1 MLIELKSINF
11 KYICKA
17 IDYIYCYNQKII
29 LKKRRMKNKS
39 RNFLF
44 AVFAIMLSGWAQNSV
59 AQNANAEEIYPGI
72 EFKMN
77 KVQEP
82 KIPNNSVNIKDFGAV
97 NGGYVLNTKAFADA
111 IDAVSK
117 KGGGKVIIPAGI
129 WLTGPIILKSNLE
142 LHAERGALIK
152 FSPDKSLYP
161 LVETSFEGLNTWRCI
176 SPIYGKNLE
185 NVAFTGSGVWD
196 GSGEVWRQVK
206 KAKLTESQWKKF
218 VASGGVVNES
228 KTSWYPSEVFM
239 NASEGADQNVRL
251 DLKTKEDFEK
261 IHDFLRPVLVSIQN
275 SKRVLF
281 DGPVFQNSPA
291 WNIHPLMIED
301 LIVRNVTVRNPWF
314 SQNGDGLDVES
325 CKNVLV
331 ENSSFDVGDDAICIK
346 SGKDKD
352 GRDRKKPCEN
362 IIIRNN
368 IVYHGHGGVTVGSE
382 MSSGVKNMHVS
393 NCSFMGTDVGL
404 RFKSNRGRGGV
415 VENIFISDI
424 YMTDIPSQA
433 ISFDLYYGGKSI
445 AETLE
450 EGGAKIANKALPVDE
465 KTPQFKN
472 ISMNNI
478 TIAGAQQA
486 VFLQGLPE
494 MNLEN
499 ISISNLIAKAD
510 KGVTIIDGNGIKISD
525 AKFDI
530 KDSNV
535 FTIYNVK
542 NSSLKNVE
550 INSTSPKAVTINGE
564 GCQNIDLTSS
574 SNLSKKI
581 FIGET
586 VPKKAVKL

>member
-1 MLIELKSINF
+1 
-11 KYICKA
+11 
-17 IDYIYCYNQKII
+17 
-29 LKKRRMKNKS
+29 MKNKS
-39 RNFLF
+39 RNLLF
-44 AVFAIMLSGWAQNSV
+44 TAFVIMLSSWSQNSV
-59 AQNANAEEIYPGI
+59 AQNSNSNANYEGI
-72 EFKMN
+72 EFKMAIV
-77 KVQEP
+77 KEP
-82 KIPNNSVNIKDFGAV
+82 IIPNNSVNIKDFGAV
-97 NGGYVLNTKAFADA
+97 SGGDVLNTQAFANA
-111 IDAVSK
+111 IEAISN
-117 KGGGKVIIPAGI
+117 KGGGKVIIPPGI

-142 LHAERGALIK
+142 LHAEAGALIK

-161 LVETSFEGLNTWRCI
+161 LVETSFEGLSTWRCI

-185 NVAFTGSGVWD
+185 NVAFTGKGVWD

-206 KAKLTESQWKKF
+206 KGKLTEGQWKKF
-218 VASGGVVNES
+218 VASGGVLNES
-228 KTSWYPSEVFM
+228 KTSWYPSEIFRK
-239 NASEGADQNVRL
+239 ASEGADQNVRL

-301 LIVRNVTVRNPWF
+301 LIVRNVSVRNPWF

-352 GRDRKKPCEN
+352 GRDRAVPCEN

-393 NCSFMGTDVGL
+393 NCTFMGTDVGL

-433 ISFDLYYGGKSI
+433 ISFNLYYGGKSI

-450 EGGAKIANKALPVDE
+450 EGGTPVVNKAIPVDE

-472 ISMNNI
+472 ISMKNI
-478 TIAGAQQA
+478 TIAGAAQA

-499 ISISNLIAKAD
+499 IEISNLKAKAD
-510 KGVTIIDGNGIKISD
+510 KGFTIVDANGIKISN
-525 AKFDI
+525 ATLDI
-530 KDSNV
+530 KDSAIFDV
-535 FTIYNVK
+535 FNVK
-542 NSSLKNVE
+542 NMSIKNVDF
-550 INSTSPKAVTINGE
+550 NSTSPKAVTINGE
-564 GCQNIDLTSS
+564 GSAKIELTSS
-574 SNLSKKI
+574 ANTNLSKKT
-581 FIGET
+581 FIGKS
-586 VPKKAVKL
+586 VPKGAVKF

>member
-1 MLIELKSINF
+1 MKIKSGNLLFI
-11 KYICKA
+11 A
-17 IDYIYCYNQKII
+17 VVT
-29 LKKRRMKNKS
+29 
-39 RNFLF
+39 FLCCW
-44 AVFAIMLSGWAQNSV
+44 SQNSL
-59 AQNANAEEIYPGI
+59 AQDSNSNATYEGI
-72 EFKMN
+72 EFKMAIV
-77 KVQEP
+77 KEP
-82 KIPNNSVNIKDFGAV
+82 VIPNNSVNIKDFGAV
-97 NGGYVLNTKAFADA
+97 SGGEVLNSEAFAKA

-117 KGGGKVIIPAGI
+117 KGGGKVIIPPGI

-142 LHAERGALIK
+142 LHAQAGALIK

-176 SPIYGKNLE
+176 SPLYGKNLE
-185 NVAFTGSGVWD
+185 NVAFTGKGVWD

-206 KAKLTESQWKKF
+206 RSKLTESQWKKF
-218 VASGGVVNES
+218 VASGGVVNAS

-301 LIVRNVTVRNPWF
+301 LIVRNVSVRNPWF

-352 GRDRKKPCEN
+352 GRDRGIPCEN
-362 IIIRNN
+362 LIIRNN

-382 MSSGVKNMHVS
+382 MSGGVKNMHVS
-393 NCSFMGTDVGL
+393 NCTFMGTDVGL

-424 YMTDIPSQA
+424 FMTDIPSQA
-433 ISFDLYYGGKSI
+433 ISFNLYYGGKSI

-450 EGGAKIANKALPVDE
+450 EGGTPVVNKSVPVDE

-472 ISMNNI
+472 ISMKNI
-478 TIAGAQQA
+478 TIAGAKQA

-499 ISISNLIAKAD
+499 IEISNLKVKAD
-510 KGVTIIDGNGIKISD
+510 KGFTIVDANGITITNAD
-525 AKFDI
+525 IDIQDTAVFDVYNAK
-530 KDSNV
+530 NL
-535 FTIYNVK
+535 
-542 NSSLKNVE
+542 SLKNVKF
-550 INSTSPKAVTINGE
+550 NSTSPKAVTINGE
-564 GCQNIDLTSS
+564 ASENIDLRTSD
-574 SNLSKKI
+574 LSKKT
-581 FIGET
+581 FIGPK
-586 VPKKAVKL
+586 VPKKAVKF

>member
-1 MLIELKSINF
+1 MKKKPFYPLFVALTFLMTSHTTTVEAQSAMATKDLSEINALKNLQI
-11 KYICKA
+11 K
-17 IDYIYCYNQKII
+17 
-29 LKKRRMKNKS
+29 
-39 RNFLF
+39 
-44 AVFAIMLSGWAQNSV
+44 
-59 AQNANAEEIYPGI
+59 
-72 EFKMN
+72 
-77 KVQEP
+77 EP
-82 KIPNNSVNIKDFGAV
+82 VIPNHSVKLTDFGAV
-97 NGGYVLNTKAFADA
+97 SGGQVLNTKAFADA
-111 IDAVSK
+111 IEALTQ
-117 KGGGKVIIPAGI
+117 KGGGKLIIPAGI

-142 LHAERGALIK
+142 LHAEKGALIK
-152 FSPDKSLYP
+152 FTPDKSLYP

-185 NVAFTGSGVWD
+185 NIAFTGSGVWD

-206 KAKLTESQWKKF
+206 RSKLTENQWKKF
-218 VASGGVVNES
+218 VTSGGVVNES

-239 NASEGADQNVRL
+239 KASEGADQNVRP

-275 SKRVLF
+275 SKNVLF

-291 WNIHPLMIED
+291 WNIHPLMIEN

-352 GRDRKKPCEN
+352 GRDRGIPCEN
-362 IIIRNN
+362 VIVRNN
-368 IVYHGHGGVTVGSE
+368 VVYHGHGGVTVGSE
-382 MSSGVKNMHVS
+382 MSGGVKNLYVT
-393 NCSFMGTDVGL
+393 NCTFMGTDVGL
-404 RFKSNRGRGGV
+404 RFKSTRGRGGV
-415 VENIFISDI
+415 VENIYISDI
-424 YMTDIPSQA
+424 NMTDIPSQA

-445 AETLE
+445 AETLAEGENTISSKAMPVNE
-450 EGGAKIANKALPVDE
+450 E
-465 KTPQFKN
+465 TPQFKN
-472 ISMNNI
+472 IVMKNI
-478 TIAGAQQA
+478 TIDGAAQA

-499 ISISNLIAKAD
+499 ISISNLLVKAD

-530 KDSNV
+530 KESNV

-542 NSSLKNVE
+542 NSALKNVE
-550 INSTSPKAVTINGE
+550 INSTSPKAITINGAA
-564 GCQNIDLTSS
+564 CQNIDLTSS
-574 SNLSKKI
+574 NLSKKT

-586 VPKKAVKL
+586 VPKKAVKF

>member
-1 MLIELKSINF
+1 
-11 KYICKA
+11 
-17 IDYIYCYNQKII
+17 
-29 LKKRRMKNKS
+29 MKNKS

-44 AVFAIMLSGWAQNSV
+44 AAFVVMLSSWSQNSV
-59 AQNANAEEIYPGI
+59 AQNSNSNANYEGI
-72 EFKMN
+72 EFKMAIV
-77 KVQEP
+77 KEP
-82 KIPNNSVNIKDFGAV
+82 VIPNNSVNIKDFGAIS
-97 NGGYVLNTKAFADA
+97 GGDVLNTEAFAKA

-117 KGGGKVIIPAGI
+117 KGGGKVIIPPGI

-142 LHAERGALIK
+142 LHAQTGALIK

-161 LVETSFEGLNTWRCI
+161 LIETSFEGLNTWRCI
-176 SPIYGKNLE
+176 SPLYGKNLE
-185 NVAFTGSGVWD
+185 NVAFTGKGVWD

-206 KAKLTESQWKKF
+206 KSKLTESQWKK
-218 VASGGVVNES
+218 VIASGGVLNES

-239 NASEGADQNVRL
+239 KASVGADQNVRL

-301 LIVRNVTVRNPWF
+301 LIVRNVSVRNPWF

-346 SGKDKD
+346 SGKDQD
-352 GRDRKKPCEN
+352 GRDRAVPCEN

-393 NCSFMGTDVGL
+393 NCTFMGTDVGL

-424 YMTDIPSQA
+424 FMTDIPSQA
-433 ISFDLYYGGKSI
+433 ISFNLYYGGKSI

-450 EGGAKIANKALPVDE
+450 EGGTPVVNKSVPVDE

-472 ISMNNI
+472 ISMKNI
-478 TIAGAQQA
+478 TISGANQA

-499 ISISNLIAKAD
+499 IEITNLKAKAD
-510 KGVTIIDGNGIKISD
+510 KGFTIVDANGIKITN
-525 AKFDI
+525 ATLDI
-530 KDSNV
+530 KDSAIFDV
-535 FTIYNVK
+535 FNVK
-542 NSSLKNVE
+542 NMSVKNVDF
-550 INSTSPKAVTINGE
+550 NSTSPKAISINGE
-564 GCQNIDLTSS
+564 ASAKIELTSS
-574 SNLSKKI
+574 ANTNLSKKT
-581 FIGET
+581 FIGKS
-586 VPKKAVKL
+586 VPKGAVKF

>member
-1 MLIELKSINF
+1 MFVALTFLITSHTTTVEAQSAMATKDLSEINALKNLQI
-11 KYICKA
+11 K
-17 IDYIYCYNQKII
+17 
-29 LKKRRMKNKS
+29 
-39 RNFLF
+39 
-44 AVFAIMLSGWAQNSV
+44 
-59 AQNANAEEIYPGI
+59 
-72 EFKMN
+72 
-77 KVQEP
+77 EP
-82 KIPNNSVNIKDFGAV
+82 VIPNHSVKLTDFGAV
-97 NGGYVLNTKAFADA
+97 SGGQVLNTKAFADA
-111 IDAVSK
+111 IEALTQ
-117 KGGGKVIIPAGI
+117 KGGGKLIIPAGI

-142 LHAERGALIK
+142 LHAEKGALIK
-152 FSPDKSLYP
+152 FTPDKSLYP

-185 NVAFTGSGVWD
+185 NIAFTGSGVWD

-206 KAKLTESQWKKF
+206 RSKLTENQWKKF
-218 VASGGVVNES
+218 VTSGGVVNES

-239 NASEGADQNVRL
+239 KASEGADQNVRP

-275 SKRVLF
+275 SKNVLF

-291 WNIHPLMIED
+291 WNIHPLMIEN

-352 GRDRKKPCEN
+352 GRDRGIPCEN
-362 IIIRNN
+362 VIVRNN
-368 IVYHGHGGVTVGSE
+368 VVYHGHGGVTVGSE
-382 MSSGVKNMHVS
+382 MSGGVKNLYVT
-393 NCSFMGTDVGL
+393 NCTFMGTDVGL
-404 RFKSNRGRGGV
+404 RFKSTRGRGGV
-415 VENIFISDI
+415 VENIYISDI
-424 YMTDIPSQA
+424 NMTDIPSQA

-445 AETLE
+445 AETLA
-450 EGGAKIANKALPVDE
+450 EGGNTISSKAMPVNE
-465 KTPQFKN
+465 ETPQFKN
-472 ISMNNI
+472 IVMKNI
-478 TIAGAQQA
+478 TIDGAAQA

-499 ISISNLIAKAD
+499 ISISNLLVKAD

-530 KDSNV
+530 KESNV

-542 NSSLKNVE
+542 NSALKNVE
-550 INSTSPKAVTINGE
+550 INSTSPKAITINGAA
-564 GCQNIDLTSS
+564 CQNIDLTSS
-574 SNLSKKI
+574 NLSKKT

-586 VPKKAVKL
+586 VPKKAVKF

>member
-1 MLIELKSINF
+1 MKKKPFYPLFVALTFLMTSHTTTVEAQSAMATKDLSEINALKNLQI
-11 KYICKA
+11 K
-17 IDYIYCYNQKII
+17 
-29 LKKRRMKNKS
+29 
-39 RNFLF
+39 
-44 AVFAIMLSGWAQNSV
+44 
-59 AQNANAEEIYPGI
+59 
-72 EFKMN
+72 
-77 KVQEP
+77 EP
-82 KIPNNSVNIKDFGAV
+82 VIPNHSVKLTDFGAV
-97 NGGYVLNTKAFADA
+97 SGGQVLNTKAFADA
-111 IDAVSK
+111 IEALTQ
-117 KGGGKVIIPAGI
+117 KGGGKLIIPAGI

-142 LHAERGALIK
+142 LHAEKGALIK
-152 FSPDKSLYP
+152 FTPDKSLYP

-185 NVAFTGSGVWD
+185 NIAFTGSGVWD

-206 KAKLTESQWKKF
+206 RSKLTENQWKKF
-218 VASGGVVNES
+218 VTSGGVVNES

-239 NASEGADQNVRL
+239 KASEGADQNVRP

-275 SKRVLF
+275 SKNVLF

-291 WNIHPLMIED
+291 WNIHPLLIEN

-352 GRDRKKPCEN
+352 GRDRGIPCEN
-362 IIIRNN
+362 VIVRNN
-368 IVYHGHGGVTVGSE
+368 VVYHGHGGVTVGSE
-382 MSSGVKNMHVS
+382 MSGGVKNLYVT
-393 NCSFMGTDVGL
+393 NCTFMGTDVGL
-404 RFKSNRGRGGV
+404 RFKSTRGRGGV
-415 VENIFISDI
+415 VENIYISDI
-424 YMTDIPSQA
+424 NMTDIPSQA

-445 AETLE
+445 AETLA
-450 EGGAKIANKALPVDE
+450 EGGNTISSKAMPVNE
-465 KTPQFKN
+465 ETPQFKN
-472 ISMNNI
+472 IVMKNI
-478 TIAGAQQA
+478 TIDGAAQA

-499 ISISNLIAKAD
+499 ISISNLLVKAD

-530 KDSNV
+530 KESNV

-542 NSSLKNVE
+542 NSALKNVE
-550 INSTSPKAVTINGE
+550 INSTSPKAITINGAA
-564 GCQNIDLTSS
+564 CQNIDLTSS
-574 SNLSKKI
+574 NLSKKT

-586 VPKKAVKL
+586 VPKKAVKF

>member
-1 MLIELKSINF
+1 MKTKLVLIAVVAMLCSWSE
-11 KYICKA
+11 
-17 IDYIYCYNQKII
+17 
-29 LKKRRMKNKS
+29 
-39 RNFLF
+39 
-44 AVFAIMLSGWAQNSV
+44 NSV
-59 AQNANAEEIYPGI
+59 AQNSKSNGLYQGI
-72 EFKMN
+72 EFKMAIV
-77 KVQEP
+77 KEP
-82 KIPNNSVNIKDFGAV
+82 IIPNNSVNIKDFGAIS
-97 NGGYVLNTKAFADA
+97 GGQILNTQAFAKA
-111 IDAVSK
+111 IEAVSK
-117 KGGGKVIIPAGI
+117 KGGGKVIIPPGI

-142 LHAERGALIK
+142 LHAQAGALIK

-185 NVAFTGSGVWD
+185 NVAFTGKGVWD

-206 KAKLTESQWKKF
+206 KSKLTEGQWKKF

-239 NASEGADQNVRL
+239 KASEGADQNVRL
-251 DLKTKEDFEK
+251 DLKTKQDFEA

-301 LIVRNVTVRNPWF
+301 LIVRNVSVRNPWF

-424 YMTDIPSQA
+424 FMTDIPSQA

-450 EGGAKIANKALPVDE
+450 EGGTPVVNKMIPVDE

-472 ISMNNI
+472 IIIKNI
-478 TIAGAQQA
+478 TIAGAAQA

-499 ISISNLIAKAD
+499 IEISNLKAKAD
-510 KGVTIIDGNGIKISD
+510 KGFTIVDANGIKITN
-525 AKFDI
+525 ATLDI
-530 KDSNV
+530 KDSAV
-535 FTIYNVK
+535 FDVYNVK
-542 NSSLKNVE
+542 NMSLKNIE
-550 INSTSPKAVTINGE
+550 FNSTSAKAVSINGE
-564 GCQNIDLTSS
+564 ASDKIVLSS
-574 SNLSKKI
+574 SANTDFSKKT
-581 FIGET
+581 FIGEK
-586 VPKKAVKL
+586 VPKGAVKF

>member
-1 MLIELKSINF
+1 
-11 KYICKA
+11 
-17 IDYIYCYNQKII
+17 
-29 LKKRRMKNKS
+29 MKNKS
-39 RNFLF
+39 RNLLF
-44 AVFAIMLSGWAQNSV
+44 AAFVAMLSGWSQNSAAQNLNSG
-59 AQNANAEEIYPGI
+59 EIYQGI
-72 EFKMN
+72 EFKMA

-82 KIPNNSVNIKDFGAV
+82 KIPNNTVNIKDFGAV
-97 NGGYVLNTKAFADA
+97 NGGQVLNTEAFAKA
-111 IDAVSK
+111 IEAITQ
-117 KGGGKVIIPAGI
+117 KGGGKVIIPPGI

-142 LHAERGALIK
+142 LHAEAGALIK

-176 SPIYGKNLE
+176 SPLYGKNLE

-218 VASGGVVNES
+218 VASGGVVNKA

-301 LIVRNVTVRNPWF
+301 LIVRNVSVRNPWF

-352 GRDRKKPCEN
+352 GRDRGIPCEN
-362 IIIRNN
+362 LIIRNN

-382 MSSGVKNMHVS
+382 MSGGVKNMHVS
-393 NCSFMGTDVGL
+393 NCTFMGTDVGL

-424 YMTDIPSQA
+424 FMTDIPSQA

-450 EGGAKIANKALPVDE
+450 EGGTPVENKMMTVDE

-472 ISMNNI
+472 ILMKNI
-478 TIAGAQQA
+478 TISGAAQA

-499 ISISNLIAKAD
+499 IEISNLKVKAD
-510 KGVTIIDGNGIKISD
+510 KGFTIIDANGIKITNASL
-525 AKFDI
+525 DI
-530 KDSNV
+530 KESTV
-535 FTIYNVK
+535 FSIFNVK
-542 NSSLKNVE
+542 NLLIKDVE
-550 INSTSPKAVTINGE
+550 FNSTSPKAISIDGALSE
-564 GCQNIDLTSS
+564 KIELISSQNKDLF
-574 SNLSKKI
+574 KKT
-581 FIGET
+581 FIGKA
-586 VPKKAVKL
+586 VPKKAVKF